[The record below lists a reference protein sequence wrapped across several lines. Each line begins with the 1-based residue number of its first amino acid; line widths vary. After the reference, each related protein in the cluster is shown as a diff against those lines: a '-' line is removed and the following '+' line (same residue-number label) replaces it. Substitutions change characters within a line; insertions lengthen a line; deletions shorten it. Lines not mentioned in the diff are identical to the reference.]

1 MRVALAQIN
10 SVLGDFAANKSKIV
24 EYIARARERRCEL
37 IVFPEA
43 ALFGY
48 HPVDLLERPS
58 LVAEQERVLAELHKE
73 IPTDVGVLVGAI
85 VRNASKKG
93 KGFWNAAVLLEKG
106 KKARVFAKQ
115 LLPTYDVFDERHK

>member
-1 MRVALAQIN
+1 MRIALAQIN
-10 SVLGDFAANKSKIV
+10 STLGDFAANKIKIL
-24 EYIARARERRCEL
+24 EYVARDVERRCDL

-58 LVAEQERVLAELHKE
+58 LVEQQEVALRELHKSL
-73 IPTDVGVLVGAI
+73 PAGVGVFIGAF

-93 KGFWNAAVLLEKG
+93 KGFWNAA
-106 KKARVFAKQ
+106 
-115 LLPTYDVFDERHK
+115 